1 MMDKL
6 EELRSALFQVTPDE
20 VKEQE
25 QVDNQVGIIAEE
37 VSDIASI
44 PTITLSSLS
53 SLDIASLSIGNSMNN
68 GSGGASGSWATINTS
83 PTYTFSAPSINTITG
98 SNSTSGLHVTSDAEF
113 DGDIKWKG
121 RSLGTMLETIE
132 SRLAILQPDPAKLE
146 KFEALKRA
154 YEHYKLMEKLC
165 HDNPPTTGS

>member
-1 MMDKL
+1 MDKL

-25 QVDNQVGIIAEE
+25 RVENQVGIIAQE

-53 SLDIASLSIGNSMNN
+53 SLDIASLSIGSSMNT
-68 GSGGASGSWATINTS
+68 GSSGASGSWTTINTSPS
-83 PTYTFSAPSINTITG
+83 PTYTFSAPNINTITG
-98 SNSTSGLHVTSDAEF
+98 SSSTPGLHVTSDAEF

-132 SRLAILQPDPAKLE
+132 ARLSILQPDPAKLE
-146 KFEALKRA
+146 KFEALKKA
-154 YEHYKLMEKLC
+154 YDHYKLMEKLC
-165 HDNPPTTGS
+165 HDDPKPTE

>member
-1 MMDKL
+1 MDKL

-20 VKEQE
+20 VRNQE
-25 QVDNQVGIIAEE
+25 VSQAGIMAEE
-37 VSDIASI
+37 ISEFPGLENS
-44 PTITLSSLS
+44 ITLDTVDWKTGLS
-53 SLDIASLSIGNSMNN
+53 SITMNSV
-68 GSGGASGSWATINTS
+68 TIPS
-83 PTYTFSAPSINTITG
+83 PTYTISGFNGAQGTLFPPSIGTIAG
-98 SNSTSGLHVTSDAEF
+98 SHTLNPGLHVTSDAEF

-146 KFEALKRA
+146 KFEALKKA

-165 HDNPPTTGS
+165 HDDPKPTE

>member
-1 MMDKL
+1 MDKL
-6 EELRSALFQVTPDE
+6 EELKAALFKVTPDE

-25 QVDNQVGIIAEE
+25 RVENQPGIIAQE

-53 SLDIASLSIGNSMNN
+53 SLDIASLSIGSSMNT
-68 GSGGASGSWATINTS
+68 GSGSASGFWATINTSPS

-98 SNSTSGLHVTSDAEF
+98 SSSAGLHVTSDAEF
-113 DGDIKWKG
+113 EGDIKWKG

-132 SRLAILQPDPAKLE
+132 ERLSILQPDPAKLE
-146 KFEALKRA
+146 KFEALKKA
-154 YEHYKLMEKLC
+154 YDHYKLMEKLC
-165 HDNPPTTGS
+165 HDDPKPAE

>member
-1 MMDKL
+1 MDKL

-25 QVDNQVGIIAEE
+25 QVDNRVGIIAEE

-53 SLDIASLSIGNSMNN
+53 SLDIASLSIGSSMNN
-68 GSGGASGSWATINTS
+68 GSGGGGSWTTINTS

-132 SRLAILQPDPAKLE
+132 ARLSILQPDPAKLD
-146 KFEALKRA
+146 KFEALQKA
-154 YEHYKLMEKLC
+154 YDHYKLMEKLC
-165 HDNPPTTGS
+165 HDDIKPAE